1 MVRIISWR
9 KSQNVLFK
17 ITILIAKDIQDISSS
32 TMADEIPT
40 AGNTV
45 NSIRTN
51 TREELIPSES
61 KYIP

>member
-32 TMADEIPT
+32 TMADEIPM

-45 NSIRTN
+45 NSIGTN

-61 KYIP
+61 QYIP

>member
-32 TMADEIPT
+32 TMADEIPM

-51 TREELIPSES
+51 TRDELIPSES